1 MLSQE
6 VICRNLLGSR
16 TMKKIFF
23 LGIITTVVAVLGIGL
38 TSSTASAGQVLQVG
52 AGKPYK
58 TPSAAAKV
66 AKNGD
71 VVEIDAST
79 YWGDVAVWSQDN
91 ITLRGVGG
99 RAHLK
104 ARGKTAQGK
113 AIWVIKGNNIT
124 VENMEFSGARVAD
137 KNGAGIRFEGAG
149 LTIRNSHFHHNE
161 IGILVN
167 GNLAS
172 DILIEG
178 SEFHHN
184 TLANQHYSPPGHNIY
199 VGKVRRFT
207 LRNSYVHHASVGHN
221 VKSYAQENY
230 ILYNRIMDEELG
242 NSSYLLDLAEGG
254 DAYVIGN
261 VFQQSQYTDNY
272 TMVSY
277 AAEANRNDASQYL
290 YFVNNTL
297 VNDAGKGTFV
307 NNHSVAPAT
316 LLNNLWVGNGKI
328 LQGFGDELAGNII
341 TQNAG
346 FVNPAG
352 YDYRLMQGSVAI
364 DQGVEPGYAHN
375 GFSLQPLFH
384 YVHPLEVTTRPLE
397 NECDVGAYEF
407 TFNRW

>member
-1 MLSQE
+1 
-6 VICRNLLGSR
+6 
-16 TMKKIFF
+16 MKKNFF
-23 LGIITTVVAVLGIGL
+23 LGITTTVVAVLGIGL
-38 TSSTASAGQVLQVG
+38 TSFPASAGQVLQVG

-66 AKNGD
+66 AGNGD
-71 VVEIDAST
+71 VVEIAAGA

-91 ITLRGVGG
+91 LTLRGVGG

-104 ARGKTAQGK
+104 ANGSAAQGK
-113 AIWVIKGNNIT
+113 AIWVIQGNNVT

-172 DILIEG
+172 DILIEV

-184 TLANQHYSPPGHNIY
+184 TLANQRYSPPGHNIY

-221 VKSYAQENY
+221 VKSRAKENY
-230 ILYNRIMDEELG
+230 ILYNRIMDENG
-242 NSSYLLDLAEGG
+242 NASYLLDLAEGG

-261 VFQQSQYTDNY
+261 VFQQSRYVDNY
-272 TMVSY
+272 NMVSY
-277 AAEANRNDASQYL
+277 AAEANRNISSQYP

-297 VNDAGKGTFV
+297 VNDASNGTFF
-307 NNHSVAPAT
+307 NNRSVAPAN
-316 LLNNLWVGNGKI
+316 LINNLCVGNGTI
-328 LQGFGDELAGNII
+328 LRGSKGKFRGNLK
-341 TQNAG
+341 TQNAR
-346 FVNPAG
+346 FRNRAL

-364 DQGVEPGYAHN
+364 NQGVRPGRAAN
-375 GFSLQPLFH
+375 GLWLRPRFE
-384 YVHPLEVTTRPLE
+384 YVHPLKAVIRPYPRDGIF
-397 NECDVGAYEF
+397 DVGAYEF
-407 TFNRW
+407 TR